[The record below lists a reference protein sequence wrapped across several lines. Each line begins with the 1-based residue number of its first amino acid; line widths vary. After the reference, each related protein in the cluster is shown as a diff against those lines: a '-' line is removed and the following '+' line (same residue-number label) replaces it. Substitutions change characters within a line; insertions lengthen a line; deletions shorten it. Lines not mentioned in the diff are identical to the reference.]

1 MNFRTNE
8 KLIIWISMSKKEF
21 FSKQEVDRKMIFPWY
36 LRSLLILRNEE
47 GDASAPSKKEKMR

>member
-8 KLIIWISMSKKEF
+8 KLMIWISMSKKEF

-36 LRSLLILRNEE
+36 LRSLHILRNEE
-47 GDASAPSKKEKMR
+47 GDASAP